1 MSKVQRDLITRGSE
15 GLLRGMLDSLQAE
28 RPSVVRQR
36 EVNNVLQGSR
46 VLQDQWSSLLTM
58 LQNKGE
64 IACGIMLR
72 VFKDLDYYLYEDL
85 GL

>member
-1 MSKVQRDLITRGSE
+1 MVQKDLINRGSD
-15 GLLRGMLDSLQAE
+15 GLLRGMLVSLQAE
-28 RPSVVRQR
+28 HPSVVSQW
-36 EVNNVLQGSR
+36 EVNVILQKSS
-46 VLQDQWSSLLTM
+46 VLQDQWISLLTM

>member
-1 MSKVQRDLITRGSE
+1 MVQKDLINRGSKA
-15 GLLRGMLDSLQAE
+15 LLRGMLVSLQQE
-28 RPSVVRQR
+28 LPSVVSQW
-36 EVNNVLQGSR
+36 EVNDILQGSR

-72 VFKDLDYYLYEDL
+72 VLRDLDFYLFEDL
-85 GL
+85 RL